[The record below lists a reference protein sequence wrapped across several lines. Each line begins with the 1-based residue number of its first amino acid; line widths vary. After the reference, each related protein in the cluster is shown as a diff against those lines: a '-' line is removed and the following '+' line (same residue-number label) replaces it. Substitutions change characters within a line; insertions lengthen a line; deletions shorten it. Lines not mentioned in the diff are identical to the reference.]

1 MTVGCPGGMTVKD
14 VMTEER
20 IAGKSKYYNFN
31 AAVAIIATAAFLFVY
46 VAGYSSGF

>member
-14 VMTEER
+14 VMR
-20 IAGKSKYYNFN
+20 AGRDRGKSKYNNFN

-46 VAGYSSGF
+46 VAVYSSGF